1 MDIMQVQQTTQSL
14 FTTRGNSAGAESNR
28 PQGAGFAGALD
39 RAMAVASDP
48 SDSKTIHLGTLTR
61 ERPTVSH
68 LLAGHPEYGSRCWEI
83 IHSDINRDKPW
94 TRIPA
99 GTEIYL
105 DPETKEIS
113 WEKGAATSR
122 NGAPPLSGAW
132 NPAGIETPP
141 PVRDQGSPRERIEA
155 SIDHAAARYNL
166 PRELI
171 ASVIRAESNFDTDAV
186 SRAGAQGLMQ
196 LMPGTARELGV
207 ENPFDISENIDAG
220 SRYLK
225 KMIELF
231 GGSLEKALAAYNAG
245 PGAVRRFN
253 GNVPYQETRQYVSRV
268 LSFME

>member
-1 MDIMQVQQTTQSL
+1 MMQVQQTTQSI
-14 FTTRGNSAGAESNR
+14 FTTRSGSVPAGSDR
-28 PQGAGFAGALD
+28 LQGGDFTGALD
-39 RAMAVASDP
+39 RAMAVATDAP
-48 SDSKTIHLGTLTR
+48 DGKKVYLGSVTR

-68 LLAGHPEYGSRCWEI
+68 LLAGHPEFGSRCWEI

-105 DPETKEIS
+105 DPETEAIS
-113 WEKGAATSR
+113 WEKGAA
-122 NGAPPLSGAW
+122 PPPAGGW
-132 NPAGIETPP
+132 NPAGMEAVATG
-141 PVRDQGSPRERIEA
+141 RDQIEA

-171 ASVIRAESNFDTDAV
+171 ASVIQAESNFDTGAV

-196 LMPGTARELGV
+196 LMPETARELGV
-207 ENPFDISENIDAG
+207 KNPFDIAENIDAG

>member
-1 MDIMQVQQTTQSL
+1 MQVNQTIQSL
-14 FTTRGNSAGAESNR
+14 FTTRGSGARSGSNR
-28 PQGAGFAGALD
+28 PQEAGFAGALD
-39 RAMAVASDP
+39 RAAAAANESPDGGKV
-48 SDSKTIHLGTLTR
+48 HLGTVTR

-68 LLAGHPEYGSRCWEI
+68 LLAGHPEYGPRCWEI
-83 IHSDINRDKPW
+83 IHSGVNRQKPW

-105 DPETKEIS
+105 DPETEEVS
-113 WEKGAATSR
+113 WEKSAASAGMAY

-132 NPAGIETPP
+132 DPAGMEAPLTE
-141 PVRDQGSPRERIEA
+141 RERGSLRERIEA
-155 SIDHAAARYNL
+155 SIDDASARYDL

-171 ASVIRAESNFDTDAV
+171 ASVIRAESNFDISAV

-196 LMPGTARELGV
+196 LMPATARELGV
-207 ENPFDISENIDAG
+207 QNPFDISENIDAG

-225 KMIELF
+225 KMIDLF

-253 GNVPYQETRQYVSRV
+253 GSVPYQETRQYVSRV

>member
-113 WEKGAATSR
+113 
-122 NGAPPLSGAW
+122 
-132 NPAGIETPP
+132 
-141 PVRDQGSPRERIEA
+141 
-155 SIDHAAARYNL
+155 
-166 PRELI
+166 
-171 ASVIRAESNFDTDAV
+171 
-186 SRAGAQGLMQ
+186 
-196 LMPGTARELGV
+196 
-207 ENPFDISENIDAG
+207 
-220 SRYLK
+220 
-225 KMIELF
+225 
-231 GGSLEKALAAYNAG
+231 
-245 PGAVRRFN
+245 
-253 GNVPYQETRQYVSRV
+253 
-268 LSFME
+268 